1 MSLLGDPVWR
11 SVFARALVA
20 ALVVVVLAAL
30 GPWWG
35 ALGAVFAAA
44 LIAGDLARRIA
55 PLRRRVVELGARQT
69 AEPLGLEELERSVA
83 ETHEEFQR
91 SERKAELDRD
101 DLVGV
106 LEATSDGILVLGH
119 HLRVELVN
127 DAARRMLV
135 PGVEP
140 LGRALHEVARQSELI
155 AFAEALRRGEEPAP
169 RRIEVATGAGTRA
182 VGLSG
187 SVVQGA
193 NLRGRAVVVLHDLT
207 EQRRLERVRTDFVAN
222 VTHEMRSPL
231 ASILG
236 YAETLAGDAE
246 LSPES
251 AEHLQKILRNTQRL
265 DDIIRDL
272 IELSRLEHATAPEA
286 QPTDVRA
293 LVAGV
298 VDAARDGAE
307 VKRIALEVA
316 VDALPPRLL
325 VDPGLVHQALAN
337 LVDNA
342 IKYTPAGGRVR
353 VSGRMLVADE
363 PESAESRAGG
373 PRRLELSVADTG
385 PGIAREHVAR
395 IFERF
400 YRVDTARSR
409 ALGGTGLGLSI
420 VKHAAALH
428 GGRVRVESTP
438 GAGATF
444 RLELATAPAQ

>member
-1 MSLLGDPVWR
+1 
-11 SVFARALVA
+11 
-20 ALVVVVLAAL
+20 
-30 GPWWG
+30 
-35 ALGAVFAAA
+35 
-44 LIAGDLARRIA
+44 
-55 PLRRRVVELGARQT
+55 LRRRVVELGARQT

-83 ETHEEFQR
+83 ETHEEIQR

-127 DAARRMLV
+127 DAARRMLAA
-135 PGVEP
+135 GIEP
-140 LGRALHEVARQSELI
+140 LGRVLHEVARQSELI

-169 RRIEVATGAGTRA
+169 RRIEVATGGGTRA
-182 VGLSG
+182 VGVSG
-187 SVVQGA
+187 AVVQGA

-236 YAETLAGDAE
+236 YAETLAGDGE

-251 AEHLQKILRNTQRL
+251 ADHLQRILRNAQRL

-293 LVAGV
+293 LVADA
-298 VDAARDGAE
+298 VDSARDGAE
-307 VKRIALEVA
+307 AKRIALEVA
-316 VDALPPRLL
+316 VDDLPPRLL

-337 LVDNA
+337 LIDNA
-342 IKYTPAGGRVR
+342 VKYTPEGGRVR
-353 VSGRMLVADE
+353 VSGRMLD
-363 PESAESRAGG
+363 SAPSGA
-373 PRRLELSVADTG
+373 RRLELSVADTG

-438 GAGATF
+438 GEGATF
-444 RLELATAPAQ
+444 RLELTTASAQ